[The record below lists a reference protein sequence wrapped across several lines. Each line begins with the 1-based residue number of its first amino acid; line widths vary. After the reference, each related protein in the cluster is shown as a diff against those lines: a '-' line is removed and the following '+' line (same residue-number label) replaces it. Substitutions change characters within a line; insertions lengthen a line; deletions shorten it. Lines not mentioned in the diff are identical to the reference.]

1 MRVWLC
7 HLLLTGACLF
17 LPLPALADEFG
28 ALLNQ
33 AAAASSRG
41 EFKTAAKQYRKALQ
55 HNNRHPQAQLGLATA
70 LKAQGRLNEAQ
81 VVLEALITQDPNFQ
95 PAYYLLGMIY
105 EERGEQERA
114 QQAYHT
120 YAAIAPDKVPNHPE
134 VRVRLRRMSAY

>member
-7 HLLLTGACLF
+7 HLLVTGACLLSPF
-17 LPLPALADEFG
+17 PALADEFE

-33 AAAASSRG
+33 AAASASRG
-41 EFKTAAKQYRKALQ
+41 EFKAAEKHYRKALQ
-55 HNNRHPQAQLGLATA
+55 YNSQHPQAQLGLATA
-70 LKAQGRLNEAQ
+70 LKAQGRLNDAQ
-81 VVLEALITQDPNFQ
+81 MVLEALIAQEPGFQ